1 MLSEWESFYLL
12 TGSAA
17 AALIGLLFIVATLMT
32 DVPQSSAE
40 RGDKFYMTPIVF
52 HLCVIL
58 VLSAMALAPV
68 LTASV
73 FGIACGL
80 AAVVGVAYGA
90 YVFQGIF
97 NVRAEVTPHWSDK
110 YCYGLGPT
118 LAYVALALIAFGFLR
133 NREWTAAGVASVLVV
148 LLLLGIRN
156 AWDLVTYLAPKQS
169 EAAASIEDANK
180 PA

>member
-1 MLSEWESFYLL
+1 MLMEWESFYLL

-17 AALIGLLFIVATLMT
+17 GALIGLLFIVATLMT
-32 DVPQSSAE
+32 DVDRTSAE

-68 LTASV
+68 LTVSV
-73 FGIACGL
+73 FGIVCCL
-80 AAVVGVAYGA
+80 AALAGVAYGA

-97 NVRAEVTPHWSDK
+97 TVRGEITPHWSDK
-110 YCYGLGPT
+110 YLYAVGPT
-118 LAYVALALIAFGFLR
+118 LAYVALGIIAFGFLR
-133 NREWTAAGVASVLVV
+133 NREWAAAGVATVLVA

-156 AWDLVTYLAPKQS
+156 AWDLVTYLAPKKS
-169 EAAASIEDANK
+169 DPPTPKKRA
-180 PA
+180 

>member
-1 MLSEWESFYLL
+1 
-12 TGSAA
+12 
-17 AALIGLLFIVATLMT
+17 
-32 DVPQSSAE
+32 
-40 RGDKFYMTPIVF
+40 MTPIVF
-52 HLCVIL
+52 HLCMIL

-80 AAVVGVAYGA
+80 AAVAGVAYGA

-97 NVRAEVTPHWSDK
+97 NVRAEVAPHWSDK

-118 LAYVALALIAFGFLR
+118 LAYVALAMIAFGFLR
-133 NREWTAAGVASVLVV
+133 NREWAATGVAAVLVV

-156 AWDLVTYLAPKQS
+156 AWDLVTYLAPKQGETAPPKKGS
-169 EAAASIEDANK
+169 AK
-180 PA
+180 P